1 MNDIGI
7 DSAASCLRSGGVIAH
22 ATEGVWGLACDPHND
37 EAIERILS
45 IKGRESAKGLLLISS
60 AATDF
65 DAALKELA
73 PKVRAQVLASWP
85 GHVTWLL
92 PGDAYP
98 HCIKGQHSTVAC
110 RVPDHAQAREI
121 AAAFGG
127 PIVSTSLN
135 KAGEPPVQDYEQ
147 AKAQF
152 LELVDIVVPGQTS
165 GYVGA
170 SVILDANGAVVR
182 GESE

>member
-1 MNDIGI
+1 MSDIN
-7 DSAASCLRSGGVIAH
+7 SAAGCLRSGGVIAH
-22 ATEGVWGLACDPHND
+22 ATEGVWGLACDPYSCK
-37 EAIERILS
+37 AIERILA
-45 IKGRESAKGLLLISS
+45 IKGRESAKGLLLIAS
-60 AATDF
+60 ATTDF
-65 DAALKELA
+65 DAALQELA
-73 PKVRAQVLASWP
+73 PKIRAQVMASWP

-98 HCIKGQHSTVAC
+98 QCIKGQYSTVAC

-147 AKAQF
+147 AQAQF

-165 GYVGA
+165 GYAGA
-170 SVILDANGAVVR
+170 SAILDVNGALIR
-182 GESE
+182 GAYE

>member
-1 MNDIGI
+1 MNDI
-7 DSAASCLRSGGVIAH
+7 DSVAACLRSGGVIAH

-45 IKGRESAKGLLLISS
+45 IKGRESAKGLLLI
-60 AATDF
+60 AGTTADF
-65 DAALKELA
+65 DAALQELV
-73 PKVRAQVLASWP
+73 PKVRAQVMASWP

-92 PGDAYP
+92 PGDAYSQ
-98 HCIKGQHSTVAC
+98 CIKGQHSTVAC

-135 KAGEPPVQDYEQ
+135 RAGESPVQDYEQ
-147 AKAQF
+147 ARAQF
-152 LELVDIVVPGQTS
+152 LELVDMVVPGQTA
-165 GYVGA
+165 GYAGA
-170 SVILDANGAVVR
+170 SAILDVNGSVIREA
-182 GESE
+182 SK